1 MNLQPRGKQYGDLAS
16 WDFLRW
22 PGIEV
27 GPLTGLRP
35 DLRKIIVPIIQLKI
49 KRGTKFFPS
58 RLNSKSSERIE
69 FEIIY
74 SSSGFFLPP
83 KNKGL
88 YNLSTISRIF
98 TLNVALFI
106 FYVTQ
111 FSVSWLPRR
120 HVPVYKRDW
129 RVDDRA
135 GFAEIRQIR
144 GGNSDRRVRKF
155 NISRRKSLINP
166 VISCGP
172 G

>member
-1 MNLQPRGKQYGDLAS
+1 M
-16 WDFLRW
+16 
-22 PGIEV
+22 
-27 GPLTGLRP
+27 
-35 DLRKIIVPIIQLKI
+35 KI

-111 FSVSWLPRR
+111 FRDFRGDTFLFTSVIGGSTIA
-120 HVPVYKRDW
+120 RDSQ
-129 RVDDRA
+129 RLGRYEEEIAIDEFENLISA
-135 GFAEIRQIR
+135 GGKA
-144 GGNSDRRVRKF
+144 
-155 NISRRKSLINP
+155 
-166 VISCGP
+166 
-172 G
+172 

>member
-35 DLRKIIVPIIQLKI
+35 DLRKIIVPIYRTIENK
-49 KRGTKFFPS
+49 TWKFFLS

-74 SSSGFFLPP
+74 SSSGFFLSP
-83 KNKGL
+83 KNKVCIIYL
-88 YNLSTISRIF
+88 RSPEFF

>member
-1 MNLQPRGKQYGDLAS
+1 ML
-16 WDFLRW
+16 
-22 PGIEV
+22 
-27 GPLTGLRP
+27 
-35 DLRKIIVPIIQLKI
+35 
-49 KRGTKFFPS
+49 
-58 RLNSKSSERIE
+58 
-69 FEIIY
+69 
-74 SSSGFFLPP
+74 
-83 KNKGL
+83 
-88 YNLSTISRIF
+88 LSLFF
-98 TLNVALFI
+98 TLFFI
-106 FYVTQ
+106 Q
-111 FSVSWLPRR
+111 FSVSRR